1 MKIFLTAFALISFV
15 FISEIKAQIPISDCP
30 ASPYA
35 IDIAQP
41 DGTKISIIG
50 KGSMKNSWTETLD
63 GYSIVKNKDGVYEY
77 AQKDNNRLIPSGF
90 LVQEDKNNV
99 DNQNFLDKQ
108 TKHLRSTIT
117 TEELTPARITDTSA
131 ENNPGIN
138 LAFPTQGTHKVLVLL
153 IDYPDLTATHTV
165 AEFENFMNQEDYN
178 DTGSFRDYYLKVSG
192 NKLDVNA
199 DVVGWYRADSA
210 YEYYGKKNGYERTRG
225 LVREAVDAAEAAGVD
240 FSIYDNDEDGYIDGI
255 ILVHAGQGAEEG
267 SLEDYIWS
275 HRSSLGSDY
284 YRTYDDIIINDY
296 MVNPE
301 RRVWSNSGAGGM
313 VGIGVFCHEFGH
325 GLNLP
330 DLYDIDYSSA
340 GVGSWGLMA
349 GATWLGDEKVPGFMS
364 AWSRVT
370 LGWITPEKIS
380 SGSYALVA
388 STTSTVV
395 YKINTAVPGEYF
407 LLENRQQ
414 IGQDTYLEGSG
425 LAIWHIDDNRRVS
438 DNSDNSDE
446 SHRLVDLEQADGL
459 GHLYIEDGASDD
471 GDLFPGSS
479 ENTSFTDATSPN
491 SKTYNLVTSG
501 IEITGISEES
511 GIVNFNVSGGDER
524 YDPVDVIFSLDL
536 SNYASAQNPPYIY
549 GEWDNFCTNCNAMAD
564 TDDDGIWTDTIS
576 MGRGDY
582 KFIFLTGAAFVTGTD
597 YEGFSGVAT
606 DCNVLA
612 EAGSVFTTDHYF
624 RSLQVLGETEFQFYG
639 GNTVKWNDCPVINLT
654 MNITAANSTEA
665 IANGVISN
673 DDSLVL
679 TFTSSQGTV
688 DFSAEDITAAGGIIS
703 DFSETSTSVYTA
715 IFTPLSDGAT
725 SIDVAAGTFTDVAG
739 NSNTAASQ
747 FNWTYDGTLPIME
760 ITATNTEG
768 VIAQNTV
775 SNDSALTITFT
786 SSEETEDFVVDDI
799 TVSGGIISDFSA
811 TSASIYTATFTPS
824 ADGATTIGVA
834 AGTFEDAAGNTN
846 LIVSQFNWT
855 YDVTSPTMEITAANS
870 EGPVGQGTTSSDAAL
885 TLTFTSSEETDDF
898 TVDDIIV
905 TGGIISD
912 FSATSASI
920 YTTTFTPSADGATT
934 IDVAAGTFEDAA
946 GNNNTA
952 ASQFNW
958 TYEEEVLKI
967 DLLEQSVPFAFHP
980 NPAQDIMHIRV
991 SNIKEVEVLEMFNL
1005 SGKKVLNFRSDVGQ
1019 VDLTRLPE
1027 GIYLIRSNNNLMR
1040 PQKIIISK

>member
-1 MKIFLTAFALISFV
+1 M
-15 FISEIKAQIPISDCP
+15 
-30 ASPYA
+30 
-35 IDIAQP
+35 
-41 DGTKISIIG
+41 
-50 KGSMKNSWTETLD
+50 
-63 GYSIVKNKDGVYEY
+63 
-77 AQKDNNRLIPSGF
+77 
-90 LVQEDKNNV
+90 
-99 DNQNFLDKQ
+99 
-108 TKHLRSTIT
+108 
-117 TEELTPARITDTSA
+117 
-131 ENNPGIN
+131 
-138 LAFPTQGTHKVLVLL
+138 
-153 IDYPDLTATHTV
+153 
-165 AEFENFMNQEDYN
+165 
-178 DTGSFRDYYLKVSG
+178 
-192 NKLDVNA
+192 
-199 DVVGWYRADSA
+199 
-210 YEYYGKKNGYERTRG
+210 
-225 LVREAVDAAEAAGVD
+225 
-240 FSIYDNDEDGYIDGI
+240 
-255 ILVHAGQGAEEG
+255 
-267 SLEDYIWS
+267 
-275 HRSSLGSDY
+275 
-284 YRTYDDIIINDY
+284 
-296 MVNPE
+296 
-301 RRVWSNSGAGGM
+301 
-313 VGIGVFCHEFGH
+313 
-325 GLNLP
+325 
-330 DLYDIDYSSA
+330 
-340 GVGSWGLMA
+340 
-349 GATWLGDEKVPGFMS
+349 
-364 AWSRVT
+364 
-370 LGWITPEKIS
+370 
-380 SGSYALVA
+380 
-388 STTSTVV
+388 
-395 YKINTAVPGEYF
+395 
-407 LLENRQQ
+407 
-414 IGQDTYLEGSG
+414 
-425 LAIWHIDDNRRVS
+425 
-438 DNSDNSDE
+438 
-446 SHRLVDLEQADGL
+446 
-459 GHLYIEDGASDD
+459 
-471 GDLFPGSS
+471 
-479 ENTSFTDATSPN
+479 
-491 SKTYNLVTSG
+491 
-501 IEITGISEES
+501 
-511 GIVNFNVSGGDER
+511 
-524 YDPVDVIFSLDL
+524 
-536 SNYASAQNPPYIY
+536 
-549 GEWDNFCTNCNAMAD
+549 
-564 TDDDGIWTDTIS
+564 
-576 MGRGDY
+576 
-582 KFIFLTGAAFVTGTD
+582 
-597 YEGFSGVAT
+597 
-606 DCNVLA
+606 
-612 EAGSVFTTDHYF
+612 
-624 RSLQVLGETEFQFYG
+624 LGETEFQFYG

-824 ADGATTIGVA
+824 ADGSTTIGVA

>member
-1 MKIFLTAFALISFV
+1 MKIFLTAFALLSFV
-15 FISEIKAQIPISDCP
+15 FISEIKAQIPVSDCP

-35 IDIAQP
+35 IDITQP

-63 GYSIVKNKDGVYEY
+63 GYSIVKNIDGVYEY
-77 AQKDNNRLIPSGF
+77 AQKNNGQLVSSGF
-90 LVQEDKNNV
+90 LVVENGQNLDK
-99 DNQNFLDKQ
+99 QNFLDKQ
-108 TKHLRSTIT
+108 DKHLRSTIT
-117 TEELTPARITDTSA
+117 AKELSNARIMDTSA
-131 ENNPGIN
+131 DNDPEID

-153 IDYPDLTATHTV
+153 IDYPDLEATHTV
-165 AEFENFMNQEDYN
+165 VEFENFMNQENYDG
-178 DTGSFRDYYLKVSG
+178 TGSFRDYYLKASS

-210 YEYYGKKNGYERTRG
+210 YEYYGKKNGYERARA
-225 LVREAVDAAEAAGVD
+225 LAREAVDAAEVAGID
-240 FSIYDNDEDGYIDGI
+240 FSIYDNDKDGNIDGI

-284 YRTYDDIIINDY
+284 YRTYDGIIINDY

-301 RRVWSNSGAGGM
+301 RRIGSNSGAGGM

-325 GLNLP
+325 GLGLP

-349 GATWLGDEKVPGFMS
+349 GASWLGDEKVPGFMS

-414 IGQDTYLEGSG
+414 IGQDTYLKGSG

-438 DNSDNSDE
+438 DNSDNADE

-491 SKTYNLVTSG
+491 SKTYDLVTSG

-673 DDSLVL
+673 DDYLVL
-679 TFTSSQGTV
+679 TFTSSQGTI

-725 SIDVAAGTFTDVAG
+725 SIDVAAGTFTDAAG

-768 VIAQNTV
+768 VIAQNTI

-799 TVSGGIISDFSA
+799 TVTGGIISDFSA

>member
-1 MKIFLTAFALISFV
+1 
-15 FISEIKAQIPISDCP
+15 
-30 ASPYA
+30 
-35 IDIAQP
+35 
-41 DGTKISIIG
+41 
-50 KGSMKNSWTETLD
+50 
-63 GYSIVKNKDGVYEY
+63 
-77 AQKDNNRLIPSGF
+77 
-90 LVQEDKNNV
+90 
-99 DNQNFLDKQ
+99 
-108 TKHLRSTIT
+108 
-117 TEELTPARITDTSA
+117 
-131 ENNPGIN
+131 
-138 LAFPTQGTHKVLVLL
+138 
-153 IDYPDLTATHTV
+153 
-165 AEFENFMNQEDYN
+165 
-178 DTGSFRDYYLKVSG
+178 
-192 NKLDVNA
+192 
-199 DVVGWYRADSA
+199 
-210 YEYYGKKNGYERTRG
+210 
-225 LVREAVDAAEAAGVD
+225 
-240 FSIYDNDEDGYIDGI
+240 
-255 ILVHAGQGAEEG
+255 
-267 SLEDYIWS
+267 
-275 HRSSLGSDY
+275 
-284 YRTYDDIIINDY
+284 
-296 MVNPE
+296 
-301 RRVWSNSGAGGM
+301 
-313 VGIGVFCHEFGH
+313 
-325 GLNLP
+325 
-330 DLYDIDYSSA
+330 
-340 GVGSWGLMA
+340 
-349 GATWLGDEKVPGFMS
+349 
-364 AWSRVT
+364 
-370 LGWITPEKIS
+370 
-380 SGSYALVA
+380 
-388 STTSTVV
+388 
-395 YKINTAVPGEYF
+395 
-407 LLENRQQ
+407 
-414 IGQDTYLEGSG
+414 
-425 LAIWHIDDNRRVS
+425 
-438 DNSDNSDE
+438 
-446 SHRLVDLEQADGL
+446 
-459 GHLYIEDGASDD
+459 
-471 GDLFPGSS
+471 
-479 ENTSFTDATSPN
+479 
-491 SKTYNLVTSG
+491 
-501 IEITGISEES
+501 
-511 GIVNFNVSGGDER
+511 
-524 YDPVDVIFSLDL
+524 
-536 SNYASAQNPPYIY
+536 
-549 GEWDNFCTNCNAMAD
+549 MAD

-673 DDSLVL
+673 DDYLVL
-679 TFTSSQGTV
+679 TFTSSQGTI

-725 SIDVAAGTFTDVAG
+725 SIDVAAGTFTDAAG

-768 VIAQNTV
+768 VIAQNTI

-786 SSEETEDFVVDDI
+786 SSEEIEDFVVDDI
-799 TVSGGIISDFSA
+799 TVTGGIISDFSA

>member
-1 MKIFLTAFALISFV
+1 
-15 FISEIKAQIPISDCP
+15 
-30 ASPYA
+30 
-35 IDIAQP
+35 
-41 DGTKISIIG
+41 
-50 KGSMKNSWTETLD
+50 
-63 GYSIVKNKDGVYEY
+63 
-77 AQKDNNRLIPSGF
+77 
-90 LVQEDKNNV
+90 
-99 DNQNFLDKQ
+99 
-108 TKHLRSTIT
+108 
-117 TEELTPARITDTSA
+117 
-131 ENNPGIN
+131 
-138 LAFPTQGTHKVLVLL
+138 
-153 IDYPDLTATHTV
+153 
-165 AEFENFMNQEDYN
+165 
-178 DTGSFRDYYLKVSG
+178 
-192 NKLDVNA
+192 
-199 DVVGWYRADSA
+199 
-210 YEYYGKKNGYERTRG
+210 
-225 LVREAVDAAEAAGVD
+225 
-240 FSIYDNDEDGYIDGI
+240 
-255 ILVHAGQGAEEG
+255 
-267 SLEDYIWS
+267 
-275 HRSSLGSDY
+275 
-284 YRTYDDIIINDY
+284 
-296 MVNPE
+296 
-301 RRVWSNSGAGGM
+301 
-313 VGIGVFCHEFGH
+313 
-325 GLNLP
+325 
-330 DLYDIDYSSA
+330 
-340 GVGSWGLMA
+340 
-349 GATWLGDEKVPGFMS
+349 
-364 AWSRVT
+364 
-370 LGWITPEKIS
+370 
-380 SGSYALVA
+380 
-388 STTSTVV
+388 
-395 YKINTAVPGEYF
+395 
-407 LLENRQQ
+407 
-414 IGQDTYLEGSG
+414 
-425 LAIWHIDDNRRVS
+425 
-438 DNSDNSDE
+438 
-446 SHRLVDLEQADGL
+446 
-459 GHLYIEDGASDD
+459 
-471 GDLFPGSS
+471 
-479 ENTSFTDATSPN
+479 
-491 SKTYNLVTSG
+491 
-501 IEITGISEES
+501 
-511 GIVNFNVSGGDER
+511 
-524 YDPVDVIFSLDL
+524 
-536 SNYASAQNPPYIY
+536 
-549 GEWDNFCTNCNAMAD
+549 MAD

-725 SIDVAAGTFTDVAG
+725 SIDVAAGTFTDAAG

-768 VIAQNTV
+768 VIAQNTI

-834 AGTFEDAAGNTN
+834 AGTFEDAAGNIN
-846 LIVSQFNWT
+846 EIVSQFNWT